1 LVKSDFVNVFQAME
15 RPKELKSKFL
25 KRISVQNWILR
36 KNTGSNWKL
45 SSFPKAIFEKKVN
58 QVTEGVDA
66 SSANSHNHSSWL
78 QGAD

>member
-1 LVKSDFVNVFQAME
+1 MNVLQAME
-15 RPKELKSKFL
+15 RPKELKSKLL

-36 KNTGSNWKL
+36 KNTGSNWRL
-45 SSFPKAIFEKKVN
+45 NSFPKTIFEKKVD
-58 QVTEGVDA
+58 QVAEGVNT